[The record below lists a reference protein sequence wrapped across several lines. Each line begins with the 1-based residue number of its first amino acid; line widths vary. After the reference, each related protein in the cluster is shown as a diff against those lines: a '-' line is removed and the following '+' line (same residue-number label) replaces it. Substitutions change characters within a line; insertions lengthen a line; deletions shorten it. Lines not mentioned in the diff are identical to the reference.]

1 MILFN
6 PYEVKRKLEIA
17 APILGLILL
26 GMAVDEALEQ
36 ESLKPITDLVG
47 DIFGN
52 EKD

>member
-6 PYEVKRKLEIA
+6 PYEVKRKLDCA
-17 APILGLILL
+17 ALILGLILL

-47 DIFGN
+47 DIFGSGN
-52 EKD
+52 P